1 MKMLTI
7 LATEDVNK
15 EAILDLLDANLSGY
29 TISSTCGVWEGTREN
44 SLFIYV
50 VNAESET
57 IEDVAYKIKEMNNQ
71 ESIMVLTIPC
81 GVEFK

>member
-15 EAILDLLDANLSGY
+15 EGILDILDKYLDGY
-29 TISSTCGVWEGTREN
+29 TVSSTCGVWQGTREH
-44 SLFIYV
+44 SLFIYI
-50 VNAESET
+50 VNAEPET
-57 IEDVAYKIKEMNNQ
+57 IDGIIERIKGMNDQ
-71 ESIMVLTIPC
+71 ESVMVLTIPC

>member
-71 ESIMVLTIPC
+71 ECVTVLTIPC

>member
-7 LATEDVNK
+7 LATEDFNK

-29 TISSTCGVWEGTREN
+29 TISSTCGVWQGIREN
-44 SLFIYV
+44 SLFIYIV
-50 VNAESET
+50 DAEQET
-57 IEDVAYKIKEMNNQ
+57 IDDIIERIKCMNDQ
-71 ESIMVLTIPC
+71 ESVMVLTIPC

>member
-50 VNAESET
+50 VNADPEIIDSV
-57 IEDVAYKIKEMNNQ
+57 IEKIKEMNNQ
-71 ESIMVLTIPC
+71 ECVTVLTIPC

>member
-15 EAILDLLDANLSGY
+15 EAILDLLDKYLEGY
-29 TISSTCGVWEGTREN
+29 TVASTCGIWHGVREN
-44 SLFIYV
+44 SLFIYIV
-50 VNAESET
+50 DADPEIIDEIVKE
-57 IEDVAYKIKEMNNQ
+57 IKEMNNQ
-71 ESIMVLTIPC
+71 ECVMVLTIPC

>member
-1 MKMLTI
+1 MKLLTI

-15 EAILDLLDANLSGY
+15 EAILDLLDANLEGY
-29 TISSTCGVWEGTREN
+29 TIASTCGIWHGVREH
-44 SLFIYV
+44 SLFIYIV
-50 VNAESET
+50 DAEPET
-57 IEDVAYKIKEMNNQ
+57 IEGIIERIKDINDQ